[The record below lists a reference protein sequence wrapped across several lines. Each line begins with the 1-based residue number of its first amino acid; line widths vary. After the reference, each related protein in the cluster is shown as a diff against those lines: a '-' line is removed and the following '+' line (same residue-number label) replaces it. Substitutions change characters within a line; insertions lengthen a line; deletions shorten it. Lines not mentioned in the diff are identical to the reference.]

1 MRRTSP
7 QGLSPGNTEQ
17 LRGELAVDHL
27 IDLDDYA
34 RGTITLG
41 ADEGWRQALNRKA
54 QKRIADAKNDPDLRR
69 NEVACKERSITRN
82 TDFRFRETPPENWNI
97 YSVGMTNKGVL
108 LSGLHFAGQRKHP
121 SIRTREKGEVRF
133 DCTGTRVKV
142 YLPPLSWEF
151 AMHLL
156 DRHGFICTREEYSPE
171 MAWRFVFSNP
181 AVPIWVEES
190 ALKAL
195 SATSHGQLAV
205 GINGINSAGQK
216 TRSDRLRVP
225 LRNLA
230 KGGRRMVVRFDN
242 GSNSERA
249 AQRLT
254 KQLKRAGA
262 DAKWFTWLDPAKAK
276 TDDYFAAKGKAL
288 VAGTFDRSTDQTDSF
303 NLNEDEKGHYAR
315 LKGGWRT
322 TTIDREFEPMDLVR
336 ARIQSRVIALEGPT
350 GTGKTKSSV
359 NAVDLMEKAFGHK
372 VIVIGLYHR
381 ASLVHKGAT
390 EFGVRDLSSPIG
402 TFERE
407 RGALR
412 DGLFCCCESIKKD
425 SDEWDLLRWSHELE
439 ENPRPAVLFLDE
451 LSQATLHL
459 LLDGTNAMPK
469 VRREA
474 IKAIERLIRNPE
486 VTVIAAEAGIGDI
499 ELEWLQALSG
509 VQPHVINTSFRRQSD
524 LFYCAATADNID
536 KLQQLCG
543 QTIDQGQ
550 QVWLSMGEAESLKKF
565 SAPFSRSFLI
575 HSDNS
580 SSLEVA
586 ELMSNTNAVAGQYT
600 LVGYSPSVVSGISY
614 EASTVGIAACVQQ
627 FAMGPQ
633 DAMQAVARARSA
645 DRRIMLSPVSA
656 PMAKIGTGRTSPDE
670 VSRARFKSIDPKMQE
685 LYREHLSGVD
695 PATVRYSVALEARVN
710 YEAVNNQHVLACR
723 LKDQGYMLRPFDE
736 LVSDNAVVIPKAER
750 YRQTREAELSRR
762 TQLIHEVMTGQKN
775 IDQASSEA
783 HRETQDGTWVDL
795 AALDPSHAYEWL
807 LRVRTH
813 DLVAAGSF
821 TVESAEF
828 RAMAAEVQSLDKHE
842 ARELRDVLGGRVTI
856 PGPDDEVPATF
867 AKALLKVAGF
877 TTARKRVQLD
887 GVRTYRFDVVTIV
900 AAPIL

>member
-1 MRRTSP
+1 MRKNF
-7 QGLSPGNTEQ
+7 QGHRPHTTEQ
-17 LRGELAVDHL
+17 LRAELAIHHL
-27 IDLDDYA
+27 IDQDDYV
-34 RGTITLG
+34 RGTFTLG
-41 ADEGWRQALNRKA
+41 ADEGWREALNRKA
-54 QKRIADAKNDPDLRR
+54 LEQIKGVKENLNLRP
-69 NEVACKERSITRN
+69 NEVAYEERSITRN
-82 TDFRFRETPPENWNI
+82 MDYKFRKTPTENWNI

-133 DCTGTRVKV
+133 DCTGTQVKV

-156 DRHGFICTREEYSPE
+156 DHHGFICTREEYSPE

-225 LRNLA
+225 LRELA
-230 KGGRRMVVRFDN
+230 KGGRRMIVRFDN

-249 AQRLT
+249 AQRLAG
-254 KQLKRAGA
+254 QLKRAGA
-262 DAKWFTWLDPAKAK
+262 DANWFTWPDPGKAK

-303 NLNEDEKGHYAR
+303 NSNEDEKGHYAR

-336 ARIQSRVIALEGPT
+336 AQKKSRVIALEGPT
-350 GTGKTKSSV
+350 GTGKTKASV
-359 NAVDLMEKAFGHK
+359 GAIALMEQALERK
-372 VIVIGLYHR
+372 VIVMGLYHR
-381 ASLVHKGAT
+381 ASLVHKGAA

-402 TFERE
+402 TFERQCGE
-407 RGALR
+407 RR

-425 SDEWDLLRWSHELE
+425 SGEWDLWRWSHELE

-451 LSQATLHL
+451 VTQATFHL
-459 LLDGTNAMPK
+459 LLDGTDAMPK
-469 VRREA
+469 IRREA
-474 IKAIERLIRNPE
+474 IKTLERLIQNPE

-509 VQPHVINTSFRRQSD
+509 VQPHVITTTFRRQSG
-524 LFYCAATADNID
+524 LFYGAATADNID

-543 QTIDQGQ
+543 QAIDQDQ
-550 QVWLSMGEAESLKKF
+550 QVWISMGMKTDLESF
-565 SAPFSRSFLI
+565 STPFPRTFLI
-575 HSDNS
+575 HGDNS
-580 SSLEVA
+580 KTLEVT
-586 ELMSNTNAVAGQYT
+586 ELMANTNAFAGQYS

-645 DRRIMLSPVSA
+645 ERRIMLSPVSTPQA
-656 PMAKIGTGRTSPDE
+656 MICTGRTSAKA
-670 VSRARFKSIDPKMQE
+670 VSQALEASIQPANRE
-685 LYREHLSGVD
+685 LYKERLAEID
-695 PATVRYSVALEARVN
+695 PATIRYSIDLEARHN
-710 YEAVNNQHVLACR
+710 YECVHNEHVLACR
-723 LKDQGYMLRPFDE
+723 LKDQGYTLRSFDE
-736 LVSDNAVVIPKAER
+736 LISDNAAVIPKAKR
-750 YRQTREAELSRR
+750 DKKIKQAQLDRR
-762 TQLIHEVMTGQKN
+762 TQLIHEVMTGQKT
-775 IDQASSEA
+775 IDKASSEA
-783 HRETQDGTWVDL
+783 DRETKDGIWVDL
-795 AALDPSHAYEWL
+795 AAVDPRNAYEWL
-807 LRVRTH
+807 RQVRVH
-813 DLVAAGSF
+813 DLIAVGSF
-821 TVESAEF
+821 TTNSSEF
-828 RAMAAEVQSLDKHE
+828 LAMAAEVQILNKHQ
-842 ARELRDVLGGRVTI
+842 AGKLRDVMGGRVTI
-856 PGPDDEVPATF
+856 PGPDDDVPATF
-867 AKALLKVAGF
+867 AKALLKVAGY
-877 TTARKRVQLD
+877 TLKRKRVKSAGQ
-887 GVRTYRFDVVTIV
+887 RWYRYEVNAI
-900 AAPIL
+900 

>member
-1 MRRTSP
+1 MRKNF
-7 QGLSPGNTEQ
+7 QGLRPHTTEQ
-17 LRGELAVDHL
+17 LRAELVVDHL
-27 IDLDDYA
+27 INLDDYI
-34 RGTITLG
+34 RGAITLG
-41 ADEGWRQALNRKA
+41 ADEGWREALNRKA
-54 QKRIADAKNDPDLRR
+54 REQIKEVKENLNLRP
-69 NEVACKERSITRN
+69 NEVAWEERSITRK
-82 TDFRFRETPPENWNI
+82 TDYRFRETPPENWNI

-108 LSGLHFAGQRKHP
+108 LTGLHFAGQRKHP

-133 DCTGTRVKV
+133 DCTGTQVKV
-142 YLPPLSWEF
+142 YLPPLTWEY
-151 AMHLL
+151 ALHLL
-156 DRHGFICTREEYSPE
+156 DHHGFICTREEYTPE
-171 MAWRFVFSNP
+171 MAWQFIFSNP

-225 LRNLA
+225 LQKLA
-230 KGGRRMVVRFDN
+230 KGGRRMIVRFDN

-249 AQRLT
+249 AQRVAG
-254 KQLKRAGA
+254 QLNRAGA
-262 DAKWFTWLDPAKAK
+262 DANWFTWTDPGKAK

-288 VAGTFDRSTDQTDSF
+288 VAGTFDRSADQTDSF
-303 NLNEDEKGHYAR
+303 NLNEGQKGHYSR
-315 LKGGWRT
+315 LKGNWRT
-322 TTIDREFEPMDLVR
+322 TTIDREFEPEDLVK
-336 ARIQSRVIALEGPT
+336 ARMQGRIIALEGPT
-350 GTGKTKSSV
+350 GTGKTKASV
-359 NAVDLMEKAFGHK
+359 GAIDLMEQALGHK
-372 VIVIGLYHR
+372 VIVLGLYHR
-381 ASLVHKGAT
+381 ASLVHKGAA
-390 EFGVRDLSSPIG
+390 EFGVRDLSSSRG

-407 RGALR
+407 RGERR

-425 SDEWDLLRWSHELE
+425 SGEWDMWRWSHDLE

-451 LSQATLHL
+451 LTQATLHL
-459 LLDGTNAMPK
+459 LLDGTDGMRDS
-469 VRREA
+469 RREA
-474 IKAIERLIRNPE
+474 IRSVERLIRNPE
-486 VTVIAAEAGIGDI
+486 LIIIAAEAGIGDI

-509 VQPHVINTSFRRQSD
+509 VQPQVINTTFRRQSD
-524 LFYCAATADNID
+524 LFYGAATADNID

-627 FAMGPQ
+627 FAMAPQ

-656 PMAKIGTGRTSPDE
+656 PMAKIGTGRTSQEE
-670 VSRARFKSIDPKMQE
+670 VSRARFTAIDPKMQE
-685 LYREHLSGVD
+685 LYRDHLKGVD

-710 YEAVNNQHVLACR
+710 YEAVNNEHVLACR
-723 LKDQGYMLRPFDE
+723 LKDQGYTLRPFDE
-736 LVSDNAVVIPKAER
+736 LISDNAVVIPKAQR
-750 YRQTREAELSRR
+750 DKQKKQAELSRR
-762 TQLIHEVMTGQKN
+762 TQLIHEVMTGQKT
-775 IDQASSEA
+775 IDQANSEA
-783 HRETQDGTWVDL
+783 SRETKNGIWVDL
-795 AALDPSHAYEWL
+795 AAVDPSHAYVWM
-807 LRVRTH
+807 LRVRVH
-813 DLVAAGSF
+813 DLIAARSF
-821 TVESAEF
+821 TVDSAEF
-828 RAMAAEVQSLDKHE
+828 RAMAAEVQSLNKHE
-842 ARELRDVLGGRVTI
+842 ARELRDILGGRVTI
-856 PGPDDEVPATF
+856 PGPDDDVPATF

-877 TTARKRVQLD
+877 TTQRQRFRVD
-887 GVRTYRFDVVTIV
+887 GVRTYRFEVV
-900 AAPIL
+900 ALELSPFL